1 MTEIRDVR
9 YFQQIPD
16 AVTGDVLDSLTLNNN
31 FSRFGKMQ
39 YLDAFGNLNTSRINL
54 SISAASARTTT
65 SGVEY
70 LLDWE
75 TAPLPNTSMW
85 TSGSVINIP
94 SSGVY
99 AVSLRVAFRGV
110 GTPTTGLFPGIQ
122 TGRVL
127 LYDFDGTPIKNL
139 ANRGFNQVAADLHFS
154 MTGFAFIYQGQFLQ
168 AAVSQSTGATQTVYA
183 ILQVRRLPIFLMSES
198 L

>member
-1 MTEIRDVR
+1 MTETRDVR

-31 FSRFGKMQ
+31 FSRFGKMK
-39 YLDAFGNLNTSRINL
+39 YLDAFGNLDTSRINL
-54 SISAASARTTT
+54 NITAASARTTT

-75 TAPLPNTSMW
+75 NATLPNANMW

-99 AVSLRVAFRGV
+99 AVSLRVAFRGL

-122 TGRVL
+122 SGRIL
-127 LYDFDGTPIKNL
+127 LYDFDGTPIKNI
-139 ANRGFNQVAADLHFS
+139 ANRGFNQVAADLQFS
-154 MTGFAFIYQGQFLQ
+154 MTGFAFIYEGQFLQ
-168 AAVSQSTGATQTVYA
+168 AAASQATGATQTVFGN
-183 ILQVRRLPIFLMSES
+183 IQVIRLPIFLKDVT